1 MSGRRAGLARGLVLG
16 VCLALA
22 LLLLM
27 AGEAKAWIDDVPPTV
42 AFAVPS
48 EEGVPA
54 AVQAE
59 VADAQSGPA
68 RGEVRMRRLGT
79 ECWVALPSTLR
90 ASGAPGVYH
99 LVGIVPGELDPG
111 TYVFRADVADVAGN
125 TASTTLRADGREMA
139 IRSSAPHSGS
149 GDSIAPSPLPS
160 APARAKRRPRTRT
173 RLFARLGWRRR
184 RGARLTVSFRAA
196 ATLSGR
202 LVTAAGAGVAGRSL
216 RVVSRFSRGASA
228 RRRVDAIATGPHG
241 GFRLA
246 LPAGPSRRIAVSYR
260 GGPGRAA
267 SGRSGLELRVRSPLS
282 LHAGPRRLSNGE
294 SLSLR
299 GRVGSRGA
307 PLPRPGKLVAIQY
320 YETGARRWRPVAIV
334 RSDQGGRFR
343 AAYRFRYVTGTA
355 RIRLRAVALAEERWP
370 YAPGASRPLTVRVSG

>member
-16 VCLALA
+16 VCLALALA

-59 VADAQSGPA
+59 VADSQSGPA
-68 RGEVRMRRLGT
+68 RGEVRIRRLGT
-79 ECWVALPSTLR
+79 ECWEALSSTLR

-99 LVGIVPGELDPG
+99 LVAIVPGELDPG
-111 TYVFRADVADVAGN
+111 TYVFRADVADAAGN

-139 IRSSAPHSGS
+139 IRSSAR
-149 GDSIAPSPLPS
+149 GDSIAPSPPPS

-184 RGARLTVSFRAA
+184 RGARLTVPSRAA

-202 LVTAAGAGVAGRSL
+202 LVTAAGAGLARRSL
-216 RVVSRFSRGASA
+216 RVVSRFSRGAFA

-246 LPAGPSRRIAVSYR
+246 LPAGPSRRIAVSYG

-267 SGRSGLELRVRSPLS
+267 SGRSGLALRVRSALS
-282 LHAGPRRLSNGE
+282 LHAGPRRLRTGE
-294 SLSLR
+294 SLRLR

-307 PLPRPGKLVAIQY
+307 PLPGRGKLVAIQY

-334 RSDQGGRFR
+334 RSDRGGRFR
-343 AAYRFRYVTGTA
+343 AAHRFRYVTGAAT
-355 RIRLRAVALAEERWP
+355 IRLRAVALAEERWP
-370 YAPGASRPLTVRVSG
+370 YAPGASRPLLVRVSG